1 MGKDNKASLMEFMWA
16 AHRGIKGMVRDA
28 ATGEGLQGARVHLRN
43 ITREG
48 RFSRRNSD
56 IDHDVTS
63 ARGGDYWRILTPG
76 EYEVIVEAEGYEPQ
90 AKLVEV
96 ADPTHGH
103 AQRLDFDLAPIQVNE
118 DNELERDPE
127 QEEEEWTFEPADYQQ
142 LLEQQLI

>member
-1 MGKDNKASLMEFMWA
+1 
-16 AHRGIKGMVRDA
+16 
-28 ATGEGLQGARVHLRN
+28 VHVRN
-43 ITREG
+43 ITRED

-96 ADPTHGH
+96 ADPSHGP
-103 AQRLDFDLAPIQVNE
+103 AQRLDFDLAPIQAQVNE

-142 LLEQQLI
+142 LLEQQLIPNYLDYKEDYKEDYYPLEA